1 MEDGE
6 QAVKKDPYA
15 ALRFTEFRWYLTM
28 RFFLTLGY
36 TMQAVIIGY
45 HIYEL
50 TNNPLAL
57 AMIGLVEAI
66 PSVGIALYG
75 GYVADKSEKKGLLL
89 KIFGVMWICSVV
101 MLIVT
106 LPGMHNYISYHLSL
120 VIMYVMIF
128 CIGLARG
135 FYAPT
140 GFSVMTHI
148 IPRELYPNSSTWNSS
163 TYQTAAVIGPM
174 IGGLLYWKFHITTT
188 FFVVILFISIALIAI
203 TRLSRQAA
211 EYIPKESIMDSL
223 KEGISFVWN
232 SRMMLGALSLDL
244 FSVLF
249 GGVVAVLPIFAK
261 DILHVGARGFGFMRS
276 IDSIGAVLT
285 MLVMTRYS
293 PMGKPWRNLLIAVV
307 GFGAS
312 IICFGLSTNFYLS
325 LFFLF
330 TLGAF
335 DSISV
340 LIRSTIMQV
349 LTPDKMRGR
358 VSAVNSMFIGSSNE
372 LGAAESGAAAK
383 LLGAVPS
390 VLVGGSITLLVVFA
404 TWLKTKKLVPMTL
417 NQIHTPEPV
426 EVKTEPLQEALVS
439 APKNVE

>member
-1 MEDGE
+1 
-6 QAVKKDPYA
+6 
-15 ALRFTEFRWYLTM
+15 M

-36 TMQAVIIGY
+36 TMQGVIIGY
-45 HIYEL
+45 YIYQL
-50 TNNPLAL
+50 TNDPLAL

-66 PSVGIALYG
+66 PSIGIALYG

-89 KIFGVMWICSVV
+89 KIFGVMWVCSVI
-101 MLIVT
+101 MLLVT
-106 LPGMHNYISYHLSL
+106 LPGIHQYINYHLAL
-120 VIMYVMIF
+120 IIIYVMIF

-135 FYAPT
+135 FYGPT
-140 GFSVMTHI
+140 AFSVMTHI

-174 IGGLLYWKFHITTT
+174 IGGVLYAYAGITPT
-188 FFVVILFISIALIAI
+188 FIVVVIFISIALFAI
-203 TRLSRQAA
+203 TQLNRHEA
-211 EYIPKESIMDSL
+211 EYIPKESIKDSL

-261 DILHVGARGFGFMRS
+261 DILNVGASGFGLMRS

-285 MLVMTRYS
+285 MLAMTRYS

-307 GFGAS
+307 GFGVS
-312 IICFGLSTNFYLS
+312 IICFGLSKNFYWS

-372 LGAAESGAAAK
+372 LGAAESGAMAK

-390 VLVGGSITLLVVFA
+390 VIVGGSITLGVVFT

-417 NQIHTPEPV
+417 NEINQPEIIEAIDSDSDEVLVTTPKDV
-426 EVKTEPLQEALVS
+426 E
-439 APKNVE
+439 

>member
-1 MEDGE
+1 MQPNHRTLADGE
-6 QAVKKDPYA
+6 PDSNIKKDPYA
-15 ALRFTEFRWYLTM
+15 ALRFVEFRWYMAM

-45 HIYEL
+45 YIYQQ
-50 TNNPLAL
+50 THNPLAL

-66 PSVGIALYG
+66 PSIGIALYG

-89 KIFGVMWICSVV
+89 RIFTVMLTASVV
-101 MLIVT
+101 LLMVT
-106 LPGMHNYISYHLSL
+106 LPQAGKYISGATSL
-120 VIMYVMIF
+120 IIIYCAIF

-135 FYAPT
+135 FYGPT
-140 GFSVMTHI
+140 AFSVMTHI

-163 TYQTAAVIGPM
+163 TYQTAAVVGPLV
-174 IGGLLYWKFHITTT
+174 GGILYAYAGITPT
-188 FFVVILFISIALIAI
+188 FIVVVVFISIALTAI
-203 TRLSRQAA
+203 TFLNRQQA
-211 EYIPKESIMDSL
+211 EYVPKESIYDSL

-249 GGVVAVLPIFAK
+249 GGVVAVLPIFAN
-261 DILHVGARGFGFMRS
+261 DILKVGAAGFGLMRC

-285 MLVMTRYS
+285 MLVMTRFS
-293 PMGKPWRNLLIAVV
+293 PMGKPWRNLLIAVA
-307 GFGAS
+307 GFGLS
-312 IICFGLSTNFYLS
+312 IICFGLSKNFYWS

-330 TLGAF
+330 ALGAF

-372 LGAAESGAAAK
+372 IGAFESGLAAK
-383 LLGAVPS
+383 LMGTVTS
-390 VLVGGSITLLVVFA
+390 VLFGGTMTMIIVTT
-404 TWLKTKKLVPMTL
+404 TWLKTKKLVPLKLTE
-417 NQIHTPEPV
+417 IDTPAA
-426 EVKTEPLQEALVS
+426 QEAE
-439 APKNVE
+439 A

>member
-1 MEDGE
+1 LADGE
-6 QAVKKDPYA
+6 PDSILKPDPYA
-15 ALRFTEFRWYLTM
+15 ALRFAEFRWYMAM

-45 HIYEL
+45 YIYQQ
-50 TNNPLAL
+50 THNPLAL

-66 PSVGIALYG
+66 PSIGIALYG

-89 KIFGVMWICSVV
+89 RIFTVMLTASVV
-101 MLIVT
+101 LLLIT
-106 LPGMHNYISYHLSL
+106 LPQAHRYISSYASL
-120 VIMYVMIF
+120 VVMYVMIF

-135 FYAPT
+135 FYGPT
-140 GFSVMTHI
+140 AFSVMTHI

-163 TYQTAAVIGPM
+163 TYQTAAVVGPLL
-174 IGGLLYWKFHITTT
+174 GGILYAYAGITVT
-188 FFVVILFISIALIAI
+188 FIVVVVFISIALTAI
-203 TRLSRQAA
+203 TFLSRQQA
-211 EYIPKESIMDSL
+211 EYIPKESIKESL

-249 GGVVAVLPIFAK
+249 GGVVAVLPIFAN
-261 DILHVGARGFGFMRS
+261 DILKVGAAGFGLMRC

-285 MLVMTRYS
+285 MLVMTRFS
-293 PMGKPWRNLLIAVV
+293 PMGKPWRNLLIAVA
-307 GFGAS
+307 GFGIS
-312 IICFGLSTNFYLS
+312 IICFGLSKNFYWS

-330 TLGAF
+330 ALGAF

-372 LGAAESGAAAK
+372 IGAFESGLAAK
-383 LLGAVPS
+383 LMGTVTS
-390 VLVGGSITLLVVFA
+390 VLFGGTMTMIIVTT
-404 TWLKTKKLVPMTL
+404 TWLKTKKLVPL
-417 NQIHTPEPV
+417 KLDEINTPAAA
-426 EVKTEPLQEALVS
+426 EAK
-439 APKNVE
+439 A

>member
-1 MEDGE
+1 LEDGE
-6 QAVKKDPYA
+6 QVVKKDPYA
-15 ALRFTEFRWYLTM
+15 ALRFGEFRYYMAM

-45 HIYEL
+45 YIYQQ
-50 TNNPLAL
+50 TNDPLAL

-66 PSVGIALYG
+66 PSIGIALYG

-89 KIFGVMWICSVV
+89 KIFGVMWICSTV
-101 MLIVT
+101 MLVVT
-106 LPGMHNYISYHLSL
+106 LPGIHQYINYHLSL
-120 VIMYVMIF
+120 IIIYVMIF

-135 FYAPT
+135 FYGPT
-140 GFSVMTHI
+140 AFSVMTHI

-163 TYQTAAVIGPM
+163 AYQTAAVIGPM
-174 IGGLLYWKFHITTT
+174 IGGILYAWAGITPT
-188 FFVVILFISIALIAI
+188 FVVVVVFISIALLAI
-203 TRLSRQAA
+203 TFLNRHAA
-211 EYIPKESIMDSL
+211 EYIPKESIKDSL

-261 DILHVGARGFGFMRS
+261 DILDVGASGFGLMRS

-285 MLVMTRYS
+285 MLLMTRYS

-312 IICFGLSTNFYLS
+312 IICFGLSKNFYWS

-349 LTPDKMRGR
+349 LTPDRMRGR

-372 LGAAESGAAAK
+372 LGAAESGAMAK

-390 VLVGGSITLLVVFA
+390 VIVGGSITLGVVFT

-417 NQIHTPEPV
+417 SEINKPEPV
-426 EVKTEPLQEALVS
+426 E
-439 APKNVE
+439 AP

>member
-1 MEDGE
+1 LADGE
-6 QAVKKDPYA
+6 PDSNIKKDPYA
-15 ALRFTEFRWYLTM
+15 ALRFVEFRWYMAM

-45 HIYEL
+45 YIYQQ
-50 TNNPLAL
+50 THNPLAL

-66 PSVGIALYG
+66 PSIGIALYG

-89 KIFGVMWICSVV
+89 RIFTV
-101 MLIVT
+101 MLTASTVLLLVT
-106 LPGMHNYISYHLSL
+106 LPQAHHYISSYVSL
-120 VIMYVMIF
+120 VVMYVMIF

-135 FYAPT
+135 FYGPT
-140 GFSVMTHI
+140 AFSVMTHI

-163 TYQTAAVIGPM
+163 TYQTAAVVGPLL
-174 IGGLLYWKFHITTT
+174 GGILYAYAGITPT
-188 FFVVILFISIALIAI
+188 FIVVVIFISVALTAI
-203 TRLSRQAA
+203 TFLNRQQA
-211 EYIPKESIMDSL
+211 EYVPKESIKESL

-249 GGVVAVLPIFAK
+249 GGVVAVLPIFAN
-261 DILHVGARGFGFMRS
+261 DILKVGAAGFGLMRC

-285 MLVMTRYS
+285 MLVMTRFS
-293 PMGKPWRNLLIAVV
+293 PMGKPWRNLLIAVA
-307 GFGAS
+307 GFGLS
-312 IICFGLSTNFYLS
+312 IICFGLSKNFYWS

-372 LGAAESGAAAK
+372 IGAFESGLAAK
-383 LLGAVPS
+383 LMGTVTS
-390 VLVGGSITLLVVFA
+390 VLFGGTMTMIIVTT
-404 TWLKTKKLVPMTL
+404 TWLKTKKLVPLKL
-417 NQIHTPEPV
+417 NEIDTPAV
-426 EVKTEPLQEALVS
+426 AEAE
-439 APKNVE
+439 A